1 MSAANHN
8 SANDHQGHD
17 EHHIMPLAT
26 YYKVAGALFVLTFL
40 TVGFHQLHEF
50 LGPFAALIAF
60 SIAAVKAFL
69 VMAWFMHLKYDKL
82 SNRIIFGAGFVF
94 LALLFGICIM
104 DIYTRFTVS
113 SVL

>member
-1 MSAANHN
+1 MLANNN
-8 SANDHQGHD
+8 STNESHHD

-26 YYKVAGALFVLTFL
+26 YYKVAGALFLLTFL
-40 TVGFHQLHEF
+40 TVGFHSLREYM
-50 LGPFAALIAF
+50 GPFAALIAF

-69 VMAWFMHLKYDKL
+69 VMAWFMHLKYDKP
-82 SNRIIFGAGFVF
+82 SNRIIFGAGFIF
-94 LALLFGICIM
+94 LALLFVICIM